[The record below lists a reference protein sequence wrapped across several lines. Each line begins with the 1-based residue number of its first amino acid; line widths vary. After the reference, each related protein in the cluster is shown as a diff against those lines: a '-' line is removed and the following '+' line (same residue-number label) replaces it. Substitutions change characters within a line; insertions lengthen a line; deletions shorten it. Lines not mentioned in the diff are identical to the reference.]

1 MKPIFESKLLYKKY
15 LTDDLLI
22 IGFEADLD
30 FKAGQ
35 FFHIIVDEANP
46 DDENTGF
53 RPYSILNSPD
63 DAKSRKVIESFIKL
77 LPGGL
82 ASERIRS
89 MDVEEKIL
97 LRGVFGRFHLD
108 EGNNKHVFLCAGTG
122 ITPIHSIIEQ
132 NLNTDN
138 ELILMYSAKTKE
150 ELLYHEKFLEW
161 KRQHKNFHYFA
172 TLTRDDSPEW
182 DGLTGRIHA
191 HLDLVNDF
199 SDKTV
204 YICGVKGFIIDLLS
218 FFKDKAKNIIIER
231 YN

>member
-1 MKPIFESKLLYKKY
+1 MKAIFESKLLYKKY

-35 FFHIIVDEANP
+35 FFHIIIDETNP
-46 DDENTGF
+46 DDEKMGF

-82 ASERIRS
+82 ASELVKKA
-89 MDVEEKIL
+89 DVGEKIF

-108 EGNNKHVFLCAGTG
+108 EANNKHVFLCAGTG

-132 NLNTDN
+132 NLDTDN

-150 ELLYHEKFLEW
+150 ELLYHEKFQEW

-182 DGLTGRIHA
+182 DGLTGRINN
-191 HLDLVNDF
+191 HLDLIDDF
-199 SDKTV
+199 SDKSV
-204 YICGVKGFIIDLLS
+204 YICGVKDFILDLMTM
-218 FFKDKAKNIIIER
+218 FKGKAKNIIIER
-231 YN
+231 FN